1 MHLKLQFRACM
12 VNAGYHH
19 SRVSHTQLLE
29 RLLEAIVQAALAQLD
44 THIHLGQPC
53 RARRAQQQVF
63 VARSS

>member
-1 MHLKLQFRACM
+1 M

-19 SRVSHTQLLE
+19 SRVSHTQPLE
-29 RLLEAIVQAALAQLD
+29 RLLEVIVETALALLD

-53 RARRAQQQVF
+53 RAQRAQQQVF